1 MRHDAGRSR
10 GWEWY
15 HRLLWCLGVLV
26 ILAGP
31 EGWISPTWA
40 QKAQLLDGIAA
51 IVHDEI
57 ITVTDVHEAMA
68 PEAEQLRQQFSGLAR
83 DERLKALFKRTLTSL
98 VDAQLQLARAR
109 HLNLRVTEEDV
120 NRQIESLKQQNQV
133 ADEQFLQLLKTRG
146 LTIEVYKKQVQEGL
160 LVTKVVNAEVR
171 SHLTVLDS
179 ELQEAY
185 RAKNEQYK
193 VAGGQTVSHILFLLP
208 PYPTDQDEQ
217 RLRAKAESVLQQ
229 LRQGGNFAALARQYS
244 EGPSAEAGGLLG
256 TFRPGEL
263 LPGFEEAVAQLRPGE
278 ISDVVR
284 TRVGFHIIRLEARQA
299 GTMRPFEEVQEE
311 LKSDI
316 LRDKTER
323 KYQEWLE
330 SLRQQAYIKILFEG

>member
-1 MRHDAGRSR
+1 MRHDDQSR
-10 GWEWY
+10 GWGRCHW
-15 HRLLWCLGVLV
+15 LVWCLGVLA
-26 ILAGP
+26 ILG
-31 EGWISPTWA
+31 GQDGVSRTWA
-40 QKAQLLDGIAA
+40 QNAQLVDGIAA
-51 IVHDEI
+51 IVNDDI
-57 ITVTDVHEAMA
+57 ITITEVREAMG
-68 PEAEQLRQQFSGLAR
+68 PEAEQLAQQFTGLAR
-83 DERLKALFKRTLTSL
+83 DERLKALFKQTLTSL
-98 VDAQLQLARAR
+98 VNAQLQLARAR
-109 HLNLRVTEEDV
+109 HLNLRVTEDDV
-120 NRQIESLKQQNQV
+120 NQQIDTLKKQNQV

-146 LTIEVYKKQVQEGL
+146 LTLETYKKQVQEGL
-160 LVTKVVNAEVR
+160 LVSKVVNAEVR

-185 RAKNEQYK
+185 KAKTDQYK

-208 PYPTDQDEQ
+208 PYPTEQDEQ

-229 LRQGGNFAALARQYS
+229 LHNGGNFATLARQYS
-244 EGPSAEAGGLLG
+244 DGPSSETGGLLG

-284 TRVGFHIIRLEARQA
+284 TRVGLHIIRLEARQA
-299 GTMRPFEEVQEE
+299 GTMRPFEEVQEDI
-311 LKSDI
+311 KSDI

-330 SLRQQAYIKILFEG
+330 SLRQQSYIKILSDS

>member
-1 MRHDAGRSR
+1 MRHEAGRSR
-10 GWEWY
+10 GWGRY
-15 HRLLWCLGVLV
+15 HWLLWCFGVLV
-26 ILAGP
+26 ILRGP
-31 EGWISPTWA
+31 DGVSPTWA
-40 QKAQLLDGIAA
+40 QKAQLVDGIAA
-51 IVHDEI
+51 IVNDEI
-57 ITVTDVHEAMA
+57 ITVTDVREAMG
-68 PEAEQLRQQFSGLAR
+68 PEAEPLVQQFTGLAR
-83 DERLKALFKRTLTSL
+83 DERLKALFKRTLTRL

-109 HLNLRVTEEDV
+109 HLNLRVTEADV
-120 NRQIESLKQQNQV
+120 NQQIDILKQQNQV

-146 LTIEVYKKQVQEGL
+146 LTLETYKKQVQEGL
-160 LVTKVVNAEVR
+160 LVAKVVNAEVR
-171 SHLTVLDS
+171 SHLTVLDG
-179 ELQEAY
+179 ELQAAY
-185 RAKNEQYK
+185 RAKNDQYK

-208 PYPTDQDEQ
+208 PYPTEHDEQ

-229 LRQGGNFAALARQYS
+229 LRQGGNFATLARQYS
-244 EGPSAEAGGLLG
+244 EGPSADAGGLLG

-278 ISDVVR
+278 ISGVVR

-330 SLRQQAYIKILFEG
+330 SLRQQAYIKILSAG